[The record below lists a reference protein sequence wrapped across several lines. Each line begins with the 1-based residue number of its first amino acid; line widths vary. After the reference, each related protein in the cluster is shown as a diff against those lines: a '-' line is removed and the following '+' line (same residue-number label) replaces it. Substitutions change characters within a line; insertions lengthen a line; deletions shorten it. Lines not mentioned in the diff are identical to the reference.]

1 MFGKRSSLEP
11 GQRSEGEEMAAS
23 IPGGTAGGATP
34 GVAKAPARPEP
45 SAISKPRPSATAPYD
60 PTRRVSDYML
70 PGARRDLRAP
80 GTAGEGRKLVVGQDI
95 SLAGEIKSC
104 EQLIVEGEVE
114 ADLKGCR
121 LLQIS
126 ESGLFR
132 GCAEVEL
139 AEISGRFEGDLVVT
153 ERLTLRGT
161 GRISGS
167 LRYAELEIERGGRIL
182 GSLDDLSQPAAAPAE
197 IRKAKTAEP
206 TAV

>member
-1 MFGKRSSLEP
+1 MKGRKMFGKRSSLEP
-11 GQRSEGEEMAAS
+11 GQRSEDEEMTAS
-23 IPGGTAGGATP
+23 SGKGGVTP

-45 SAISKPRPSATAPYD
+45 APASKPRPTPYE
-60 PTRRVSDYML
+60 PNRRVSDYML
-70 PGARRDLRAP
+70 PGARRELHGPGRA
-80 GTAGEGRKLVVGQDI
+80 AEGRKLVVGQDI
-95 SLAGEIKSC
+95 SLTGEIKSC

-132 GCAEVEL
+132 GCAEVEQ

-161 GRISGS
+161 GRVSGT
-167 LRYAELEIERGGRIL
+167 LRYAEMEIERGGKIL
-182 GSLDDLSQPAAAPAE
+182 GTLDDLSQPAAAPAE
-197 IRKAKTAEP
+197 TRKAKTAEP
-206 TAV
+206 TTA